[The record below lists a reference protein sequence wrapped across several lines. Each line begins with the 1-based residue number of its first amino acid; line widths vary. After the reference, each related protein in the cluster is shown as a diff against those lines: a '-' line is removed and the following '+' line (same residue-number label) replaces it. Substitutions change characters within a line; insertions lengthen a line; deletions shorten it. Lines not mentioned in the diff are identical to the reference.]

1 MVNDRL
7 TQLSS
12 SENEFDRAAPMY
24 NKALHQSGYE
34 IYLKYRKE
42 AKATKT
48 ISNRRRNI
56 IWFNPPYSENVET
69 NIGYEFLNLIT
80 KHFPKH
86 HRLHKIC
93 NKNNIKISYSC
104 MPNMSAVIF
113 RHNKK
118 LLSALPKADRPP
130 TADPKCNCRIKTA
143 CPLDGKCKQK
153 SIVYKAEY
161 PPTIPP
167 NYIMDPALLISKR
180 DLAIT
185 NIHLPTVTKETQPSC
200 QKKSG
205 EQRIMVLSRL

>member
-24 NKALHQSGYE
+24 HKALHESGYD

-48 ISNRRRNI
+48 ISNRRKRNI
-56 IWFNPPYSENVET
+56 VWFNPPYSENVET
-69 NIGYEFLNLIT
+69 NIGDEFLNLIT

-93 NKNNIKISYSC
+93 NKNNTKISYSC
-104 MPNMSAVIF
+104 MPNMSAVIL

-118 LLSALPKADRPP
+118 LEFRVCLNLGFSGHATIALVLWIHCFHLHVLTSDVVSLLPFLDSISLIIIVVQ
-130 TADPKCNCRIKTA
+130 CR
-143 CPLDGKCKQK
+143 
-153 SIVYKAEY
+153 V
-161 PPTIPP
+161 
-167 NYIMDPALLISKR
+167 
-180 DLAIT
+180 
-185 NIHLPTVTKETQPSC
+185 
-200 QKKSG
+200 
-205 EQRIMVLSRL
+205 